1 VRQTYSS
8 FGYPTNFD
16 RGQRM
21 HYCVGGFE
29 GYDPHPIANGPKPM
43 AMGCDMGRGASGGG
57 WFVDGR
63 LASVTSFGY
72 ANHPD
77 VSYGP
82 YFGAKAARV
91 YAEGAR

>member
-1 VRQTYSS
+1 M
-8 FGYPTNFD
+8 NFD

-43 AMGCDMGRGASGGG
+43 AMGCDMGPGASGGG
-57 WFVDGR
+57 WFVDGG

-72 ANHPD
+72 VNHPD

-91 YAEGAR
+91 YAAGAR